1 MSEKAVE
8 KKLTKSDL
16 RKVFFLWETGTETCL
31 SYERLM
37 SLGFCVSM
45 APVINRLY
53 DTKEERAEAMKRH
66 MVFFNTENN
75 WGAFIPGIVCSMEED
90 RANGKPVSDEL
101 INGVKIGLM
110 GPLAG
115 IGDTVTQGLVKVVLL
130 AITVNMALAG
140 NSFAPVIYFVA
151 YLAYILGVG
160 YFTFTQ
166 GYRVGKSILDKITD
180 SAIIQKVTEC
190 LSVVGMMIAGSMIC
204 TNVEI
209 ITPLVIETNGSEV
222 VINDI
227 VSSIAP
233 NLLGVVAT
241 VGVFMALRK
250 GVSVFKI
257 VIAFVIIGLICS
269 LVGIL

>member
-1 MSEKAVE
+1 MSEKVVE
-8 KKLTKSDL
+8 KKLTKGDL
-16 RKVFFLWETGTETCL
+16 RKVFWLWELGTEICL

-140 NSFAPVIYFVA
+140 NSFAPILFII
-151 YLAYILGVG
+151 LHTAYILGIG
-160 YFTFTQ
+160 YFTFYQ
-166 GYRVGKSILDKITD
+166 GYRVGKNVLDKITD
-180 SAIIQKVTEC
+180 SAIIQKITEC
-190 LSVVGMMIAGSMIC
+190 LSVVGMMIAGSMII
-204 TNVEI
+204 TNVGI
-209 ITPLVIETNGSEV
+209 TTPLIIDVNGSTV
-222 VINDI
+222 AVNDI
-227 VSSIAP
+227 LTSIAP
-233 NLLGVVAT
+233 NLLGVAAT
-241 VGVFMALRK
+241 MAVFAALRK

-257 VIAFVIIGLICS
+257 LLAFVVVGFVCS